1 MNWNILESSRL
12 SVTFLYFSQERPLPR
27 SYDYPIS
34 LNYLLQHVSFRRL
47 GFRSQKH
54 GLEQGKNGFGFW
66 WPLRQWKWQVYLS
79 PVFCE
84 KTSFVMLRW
93 KDSRNLL
100 CEVIGVVA
108 FLIFRLEG
116 EWERG
121 WFAFSPAGWSVR
133 RTPELPC
140 WDIWTKAA
148 RKTTRCKINMHK
160 NTVNQ
165 MHSQPSIRFVFLLL
179 TWSCH
184 HVATIMYLLKCDV
197 SFPKWEFG
205 IAGGGQRRMAESLV
219 YLEFTSVWLRP
230 CCSFGMCF
238 QGVIFWEKTC
248 VLEVF
253 KKLFEGILRASNF
266 GTWGASVVRIS

>member
-1 MNWNILESSRL
+1 MLFPGKTSAKILS
-12 SVTFLYFSQERPLPR
+12 
-27 SYDYPIS
+27 DPIS
-34 LNYLLQHVSFRRL
+34 LNYLLQHVSFRSL

-66 WPLRQWKWQVYLS
+66 WPLRQWKWH
-79 PVFCE
+79 
-84 KTSFVMLRW
+84 SFVMLRW

-100 CEVIGVVA
+100 CEAIGVVA

-133 RTPELPC
+133 RTAELPC

-165 MHSQPSIRFVFLLL
+165 MHSQPSIRFVFCSWPDHV
-179 TWSCH
+179 TMSQRSCTFWNVMFPSQSGNLALQ
-184 HVATIMYLLKCDV
+184 VAGKEEWQN
-197 SFPKWEFG
+197 PW
-205 IAGGGQRRMAESLV
+205 
-219 YLEFTSVWLRP
+219 FT
-230 CCSFGMCF
+230 
-238 QGVIFWEKTC
+238 
-248 VLEVF
+248 
-253 KKLFEGILRASNF
+253 
-266 GTWGASVVRIS
+266 